1 MEATTYQEVQGLS
14 RMTVGELRDKYLEVF
29 GEETRSYHKEFL
41 RKRIAWR
48 IQALAEGDLSERAR
62 RRAEELANDA
72 DLRTRSPRDPVA
84 SGSAE
89 VKARTATSRISPS
102 HDPRLPLP
110 GTLLAREFQG
120 RDIVVKVLDNG
131 FEFDDGRYKSPSQP
145 SPRRSPGASGT
156 GSSSSVSPMPRPRAG
171 AANPRGGTNEQ
182 KQ

>member
-1 MEATTYQEVQGLS
+1 MNQNVHAQVAALRG
-14 RMTVGELRDKYLEVF
+14 MTPAQLRDKYLEVF

-102 HDPRLPLP
+102 CWPPSCGCAPRSAAP
-110 GTLLAREFQG
+110 G
-120 RDIVVKVLDNG
+120 
-131 FEFDDGRYKSPSQP
+131 
-145 SPRRSPGASGT
+145 
-156 GSSSSVSPMPRPRAG
+156 
-171 AANPRGGTNEQ
+171 
-182 KQ
+182 